1 MNNYIKKNIG
11 WILIM
16 VLVLIPVLRWFFIV
30 PLNSRFADIGAIATS
45 LGQITGLLGMIL
57 FALSLITGSKFKF
70 IDKIFFGLPD
80 ALNIHS
86 KIGAIGFC
94 LILFHPLLLVVEYLQ
109 FSLNSA
115 VIFFIPRGF
124 DAIGFGI
131 YALALMILLIILTL
145 YIKLK
150 YQIWLF
156 SHRFLILAFIFAVLH
171 SFMIESDIS
180 RDLFLRYYMLGFSFF
195 ALALSLYNLL
205 ADKIF
210 FQGLE
215 YYVSKVNKLTE
226 NITQIEL
233 SPKSNALKF
242 MPGQFVFVRFLSK
255 GISSESHPFTV
266 SSISQKENLEL
277 NIKSLGDYSSKIKDL
292 KVGEKAFIKGP
303 FGKFS
308 YTEFK
313 DKNQIWI
320 AGGIGITPFLSMARS
335 LRLGNVNQKA
345 DLYYCVKNKSEAIL
359 LDELLE
365 IEKNNKSFRLMPW
378 FSEEKGQITAD
389 KIVELSNGFVNKE
402 ILLCGPTSFMIK
414 LKSQLLKLGVNNI
427 NIHWE
432 KFSF

>member
-255 GISSESHPFTV
+255 GISSESRPFTV
-266 SSISQKENLEL
+266 SSISQKENIEL

-345 DLYYCVKNKSEAIL
+345 DLYYCVTNKSEAIL

-402 ILLCGPTSFMIK
+402 IFLCGPTSFMIK

>member
-70 IDKIFFGLPD
+70 IDKIFF
-80 ALNIHS
+80 
-86 KIGAIGFC
+86 
-94 LILFHPLLLVVEYLQ
+94 V
-109 FSLNSA
+109 
-115 VIFFIPRGF
+115 PRGF

-266 SSISQKENLEL
+266 SSISQKENIEL

-402 ILLCGPTSFMIK
+402 IFLCGPTSFMIK